1 MKASATKITVS
12 AVALLVAGMLG
23 AWATQANPAAPSDP
37 DHVDDVPQAPD
48 RSAIAFLEG
57 TWRATMP
64 NGDRC
69 EETWSAPD
77 ANGAVM
83 GMFRWIGNNGDSR
96 FVEIM
101 TLREETHEGEAV
113 VVYRLRH
120 FGMDLS
126 PWEEEPITLHLTESA
141 ENSLVLKPVPGAES
155 NGVRSIAYRLEP
167 DEAGNDRL
175 LADAVFERDGEPDPL
190 AFVFERLD

>member
-1 MKASATKITVS
+1 MKASATKLSIS
-12 AVALLVAGMLG
+12 AVALLATGVLG
-23 AWATQANPAAPSDP
+23 AWVTQANPPAADL
-37 DHVDDVPQAPD
+37 DHATKAPD

-57 TWRATMP
+57 AWRATMP

-126 PWEEEPITLHLTESA
+126 PWEEEPITLHMVEADEHSI
-141 ENSLVLKPVPGAES
+141 VLRPVPGAES
-155 NGVRSIAYRLEP
+155 NGVRSIAYSLVT
-167 DEAGNDRL
+167 DEDGNDRL
-175 LADAVFERDGEPDPL
+175 HADAVFERNGEPDPL
-190 AFVFERLD
+190 SFVFERLD